1 MNCQFTDDEL
11 AVVVAASARAG
22 MSKGAW
28 LSQVAVTQGR
38 VSAQPALVGPGEWMR
53 EFMVGTAEL
62 MEQRRILR
70 NVGGLL
76 NQVAATGNSTGE
88 LPREVEDVIALVG
101 RVVRNVEDVALRVRE
116 LTRERRALL
125 A

>member
-1 MNCQFTDDEL
+1 
-11 AVVVAASARAG
+11 VAASVRAG
-22 MSKGAW
+22 MSTGAW
-28 LSQVAVTQGR
+28 LAQTAVTQGR
-38 VSAQPALVGPGEWMR
+38 MALRPTLVEPGDWMR
-53 EFMVGTAEL
+53 EFMTTTAEL
-62 MEQRRILR
+62 MEQRRLLR

-88 LPREVEDVIALVG
+88 LPAEVDQVIALVA
-101 RVVRNVEDVALRVRE
+101 RVVERVEQVAGKVRE